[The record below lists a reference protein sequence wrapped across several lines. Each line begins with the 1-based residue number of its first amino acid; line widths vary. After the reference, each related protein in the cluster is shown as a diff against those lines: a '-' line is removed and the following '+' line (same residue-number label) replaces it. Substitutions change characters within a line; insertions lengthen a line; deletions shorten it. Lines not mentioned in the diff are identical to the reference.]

1 MLSHQ
6 LGKLVAF
13 VVSVASL
20 EVGMQ
25 GMSLKIQMMVNT
37 MMLIVEILVEV

>member
-13 VVSVASL
+13 VASFASL
-20 EVGMQ
+20 EVEML
-25 GMSLKIQMMVNT
+25 GMSLKIPMMVSA
-37 MMLIVEILVEV
+37 MMLIVGILVEV